1 MLGSG
6 NDFVYFFCLHQHFFF
21 TIQCIFST
29 LQIKTHLQDM
39 YTHPATAEQCLHNAL
54 KITNAMR
61 YAGIDYDI
69 QVSARISCLPLLA
82 ITVQCI

>member
-1 MLGSG
+1 
-6 NDFVYFFCLHQHFFF
+6 
-21 TIQCIFST
+21 
-29 LQIKTHLQDM
+29 M

>member
-1 MLGSG
+1 MIL
-6 NDFVYFFCLHQHFFF
+6 FIFFLF
-21 TIQCIFST
+21 TSTNVFIIQCIFST